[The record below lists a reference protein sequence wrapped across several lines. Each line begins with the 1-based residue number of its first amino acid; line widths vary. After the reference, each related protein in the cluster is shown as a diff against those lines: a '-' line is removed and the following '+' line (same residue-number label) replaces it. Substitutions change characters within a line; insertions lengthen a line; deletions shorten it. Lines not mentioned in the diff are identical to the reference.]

1 MGKGIEISEFLE
13 LNEDDQKRLLKEND
27 LIFVEIIST
36 YENVSQDFTYILLD
50 KNEQLTEKY
59 VLYKIFDSLNTE
71 YLPQLIKLS
80 CCQLYCDMLIPL
92 FIRTMG
98 KFYFNIDFNKDDDTK
113 RMYDIRQQYLKEYN
127 N

>member
-1 MGKGIEISEFLE
+1 MEIAEFME
-13 LNEDDQKRLLKEND
+13 LNEDDQKRIIKEND

-36 YENVSQDFTYILLD
+36 YETVSQDYTYILLD
-50 KNEQLTEKY
+50 KDDLSEKF
-59 VLYKIFDSLNTE
+59 VLYKIFDSLNRE
-71 YLPQLIKLS
+71 HISQLIKLS
-80 CCQLYCDMLIPL
+80 CCQLYCNIIIPL

-127 N
+127 Y